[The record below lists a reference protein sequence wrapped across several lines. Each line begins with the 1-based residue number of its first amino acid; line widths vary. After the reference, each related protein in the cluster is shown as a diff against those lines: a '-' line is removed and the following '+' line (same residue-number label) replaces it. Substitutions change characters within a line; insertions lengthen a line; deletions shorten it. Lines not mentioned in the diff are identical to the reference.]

1 DFTPRTQWTLTL
13 LVAGMWLACATIV
26 REHVVRPLQTVSN
39 VLGALRERDY
49 TLRARGSNPEDA
61 LGLLLLELN
70 SLGDDL
76 RAQRLGA
83 LEATALLRRVMEEI
97 DVAIFAFDAAH
108 ALRLV
113 NRAGAALL
121 GRAPEQLLG
130 RDASSLG
137 LASSLAGDTP
147 RVDALAFPGRAGRWE
162 VRRGMFRQSGL
173 PHQLLVLTDVSR
185 ALSDEERQAWKRL
198 IRVLSHELNNSLAPI
213 KSIADSLLALITR
226 EPAPPDQRED
236 LRNGLGVIAGRSE
249 SLSRLMAAYARL
261 ARLPPPRLETVAI
274 EDWVRREVALETRRP
289 VAIRPGPNVTIQ
301 ADGGQL
307 DQLLIN
313 LVRNAEDATLAANGG
328 VEGNT
333 GHLEA
338 VQVVYDPAK
347 VSYET
352 LLWTFWHNIDPFQTD
367 GQACDTGPNYHTA
380 VFVRGADQRRAASA
394 TRQQIQGRFHRDVA
408 TQILTAGAFYAAEE
422 YHQDYAK
429 KNPVHYGMYRTGCGR
444 DRRLREIW
452 GDEAGKVSAIV
463 PPLRHTERGSGGEVH

>member
-1 DFTPRTQWTLTL
+1 MRRRPSACRAARCTAGSNGMVSKSAPRSLRHERRVFWLALLGGFPAVALALGLLWFGDYTPRTQWTLTM
-13 LVAGMWLACATIV
+13 LVAGVWLACASIV

-39 VLGALRERDY
+39 VLAALRERDY

-97 DVAIFAFDAAH
+97 DIAIFAFDAAH

-113 NRAGAALL
+113 NRSGAALL

-130 RDASSLG
+130 RDAASLG
-137 LASSLAGDTP
+137 LAGSLAGDAP
-147 RVDALAFPGRAGRWE
+147 RVDTLTFPGRAGRWE
-162 VRRGMFRQSGL
+162 VRRGTFRQGGL
-173 PHQLLVLTDVSR
+173 PHQLLVLSDVSR

-226 EPAPPDQRED
+226 DPAPPDQRED
-236 LRNGLGVIAGRSE
+236 LRKGLGVIASRSE

-261 ARLPPPRLETVAI
+261 ARLPAPRLERVAI
-274 EDWVRREVALETRRP
+274 QDWVRRVVALETRRP
-289 VAIRPGPNVTIQ
+289 VNIRPGPNVAIQ

-313 LVRNAEDATLAANGG
+313 LVRNAVDATL
-328 VEGNT
+328 EGN
-333 GHLEA
+333 G
-338 VQVVYDPAK
+338 VVE
-347 VSYET
+347 VGWET
-352 LLWTFWHNIDPFQTD
+352 RNGRVDVWVRDEGPGLADTANLFVPFYTTKPD
-367 GQACDTGPNYHTA
+367 
-380 VFVRGADQRRAASA
+380 
-394 TRQQIQGRFHRDVA
+394 
-408 TQILTAGAFYAAEE
+408 
-422 YHQDYAK
+422 
-429 KNPVHYGMYRTGCGR
+429 
-444 DRRLREIW
+444 
-452 GDEAGKVSAIV
+452 
-463 PPLRHTERGSGGEVH
+463 GSGVGLALSRQIAEAHGGTLTLSNQASGLGCEAHLTLPVD

>member
-1 DFTPRTQWTLTL
+1 MVSKSAPRHERRVFWLALLGGFPAVALALGLLWFGDFTPRTQWTLTL
-13 LVAGMWLACATIV
+13 LVAGIWLACATIV

-39 VLGALRERDY
+39 VLAALRERDY
-49 TLRARGSNPEDA
+49 TLRARGSNPDDA

-70 SLGDDL
+70 SLGDDM

-97 DVAIFAFDAAH
+97 DVAIFSFDATH

-113 NRAGAALL
+113 NRSGAALL

-137 LASSLAGDTP
+137 LAGSLSGDAP
-147 RVDALAFPGRAGRWE
+147 RVDTLTFPGRAGRWE
-162 VRRGMFRQSGL
+162 VRRGTFRQGGL

-213 KSIADSLLALITR
+213 KSIADSLLALIAR
-226 EPAPPDQRED
+226 EPPPPDQRED
-236 LRNGLGVIAGRSE
+236 LRKGLGVIASRSE

-261 ARLPPPRLETVAI
+261 ARLPPPRLERVAI
-274 EDWVRREVALETRRP
+274 QDWVRRVVALETRRP

-313 LVRNAEDATLAANGG
+313 LVRNAVDATLEANGA
-328 VEGNT
+328 VEVGW
-333 GHLEA
+333 
-338 VQVVYDPAK
+338 
-347 VSYET
+347 ET
-352 LLWTFWHNIDPFQTD
+352 RNGQLDVWVRDEGAGLADTANLFVPFYTTKPD
-367 GQACDTGPNYHTA
+367 
-380 VFVRGADQRRAASA
+380 
-394 TRQQIQGRFHRDVA
+394 
-408 TQILTAGAFYAAEE
+408 
-422 YHQDYAK
+422 
-429 KNPVHYGMYRTGCGR
+429 
-444 DRRLREIW
+444 
-452 GDEAGKVSAIV
+452 
-463 PPLRHTERGSGGEVH
+463 GSGIGLALSRQIAEAHGGTLTLSNRSARRGCEARLSLRLK

>member
-1 DFTPRTQWTLTL
+1 MVSKSAPRHERRLFWLALLGGFPAVALALGLLWFGDFTPRTQWTLTI
-13 LVAGMWLACATIV
+13 LVAGVWLACAAIV

-39 VLGALRERDY
+39 VLAALRERDY

-83 LEATALLRRVMEEI
+83 LEASALLRRVMEEI

-108 ALRLV
+108 ELRLV
-113 NRAGAALL
+113 NRSGASLL

-137 LASSLAGDTP
+137 LAGSLAGDTP
-147 RVDALAFPGRAGRWE
+147 RVDTLTFPGRAGRWE
-162 VRRGMFRQSGL
+162 VRRGTFRQGGL

-236 LRNGLGVIAGRSE
+236 LRKGLGVIASRSE
-249 SLSRLMAAYARL
+249 SLSSLMAAYARL
-261 ARLPPPRLETVAI
+261 ARLPPPRLESVKI
-274 EDWVRREVALETRRP
+274 QDWVRRVVALETRRP
-289 VAIRPGPNVTIQ
+289 VAVRPGPNVTIQ

-313 LVRNAEDATLAANGG
+313 LVRNAVDATLDANGA
-328 VEGNT
+328 VEVGW
-333 GHLEA
+333 EA
-338 VQVVYDPAK
+338 RNGQLDVWVRDEGAGLADTANLFV
-347 VSYET
+347 
-352 LLWTFWHNIDPFQTD
+352 PFYTTKPD
-367 GQACDTGPNYHTA
+367 
-380 VFVRGADQRRAASA
+380 
-394 TRQQIQGRFHRDVA
+394 
-408 TQILTAGAFYAAEE
+408 
-422 YHQDYAK
+422 
-429 KNPVHYGMYRTGCGR
+429 
-444 DRRLREIW
+444 
-452 GDEAGKVSAIV
+452 
-463 PPLRHTERGSGGEVH
+463 GSGIGLALSRQIAEAHGGTLALSNQVAGPGCEARLTLPVD

>member
-1 DFTPRTQWTLTL
+1 MVSKATPRHERRVFWLALLGGFPAVALALGLLWFGDFTPRTQWTLTML
-13 LVAGMWLACATIV
+13 IAGFWLACAAIV

-39 VLGALRERDY
+39 MLAALRERDY

-97 DVAIFAFDAAH
+97 DVAIFAFDAAQT
-108 ALRLV
+108 LRLV
-113 NRAGAALL
+113 NRSGAELL

-137 LASSLAGDTP
+137 LAGSLSGDAP
-147 RVDALAFPGRAGRWE
+147 RVDALTFPGRAGRWE
-162 VRRGMFRQSGL
+162 IRRDMFRQGGL

-226 EPAPPDQRED
+226 QPAPPDQRED
-236 LRNGLGVIAGRSE
+236 LRKGLGVIASRSE

-261 ARLPPPRLETVAI
+261 ARLPPPRLESVPI
-274 EDWVRREVALETRRP
+274 QDWVRRVVALETRRS
-289 VAIRPGPNVTIQ
+289 VVIRPGPNVTIQ

-313 LVRNAEDATLAANGG
+313 LVRNAVDATLEVNGG
-328 VEGNT
+328 VEVGWETRNGQLDLWVRDEGT
-333 GHLEA
+333 GLADTANLFVPFYTTKPDGSGIGLALSRQIAEA
-338 VQVVYDPAK
+338 HGGTLTLSNQV
-347 VSYET
+347 S
-352 LLWTFWHNIDPFQTD
+352 
-367 GQACDTGPNYHTA
+367 G
-380 VFVRGADQRRAASA
+380 
-394 TRQQIQGRFHRDVA
+394 
-408 TQILTAGAFYAAEE
+408 
-422 YHQDYAK
+422 
-429 KNPVHYGMYRTGCGR
+429 TGCEA
-444 DRRLREIW
+444 RLSLPV
-452 GDEAGKVSAIV
+452 D
-463 PPLRHTERGSGGEVH
+463 